1 MARRLLYLA
10 SWFTLTLEFSA
21 NTSSEQF
28 GAAEGVSVLFY
39 DFAAEGVCVL
49 FYDFALEN
57 SAPSWFHSV

>member
-1 MARRLLYLA
+1 MGWYA
-10 SWFTLTLEFSA
+10 SPQKNPA

-28 GAAEGVSVLFY
+28 GAEGVSVLFY
-39 DFAAEGVCVL
+39 DFAAEGVSVL